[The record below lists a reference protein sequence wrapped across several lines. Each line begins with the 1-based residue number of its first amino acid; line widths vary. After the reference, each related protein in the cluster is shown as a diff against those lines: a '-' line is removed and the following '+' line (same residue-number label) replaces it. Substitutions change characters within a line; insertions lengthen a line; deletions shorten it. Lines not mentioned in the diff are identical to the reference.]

1 MINKKTRAIKLFQLL
16 AAVLLLCSLFP
27 SCSNKE
33 VITPAAN
40 NTPNSN
46 LTLLTGQKWILYQYR
61 VGSVAINYSDSDTL
75 VFLSRDNYTFNQ
87 DTNYYSLY
95 SVPGSYKLNL
105 DGTRWGNLSGTIFDY
120 NLTNGDI
127 QGLKFTE
134 TFTGNQSEYYLW
146 IRRF

>member
-1 MINKKTRAIKLFQLL
+1 
-16 AAVLLLCSLFP
+16 
-27 SCSNKE
+27 
-33 VITPAAN
+33 
-40 NTPNSN
+40 
-46 LTLLTGQKWILYQYR
+46 
-61 VGSVAINYSDSDTL
+61 VAINYSDSDTL
-75 VFLSRDNYTFNQ
+75 VFLSRDNYVFNH
-87 DTNYYSLY
+87 DTDYYSLY